1 MRSGVAATSTAS
13 LEAID
18 KINLPYEI
26 ISTLAILARY
36 VLIENES
43 ISLWAAIANKGGAAV
58 FGTALTQDH
67 RLSGRREDYKQI
79 ILS

>member
-43 ISLWAAIANKGGAAV
+43 ISLWAAIAN
-58 FGTALTQDH
+58 
-67 RLSGRREDYKQI
+67 RRVQRS
-79 ILS
+79 LGPL